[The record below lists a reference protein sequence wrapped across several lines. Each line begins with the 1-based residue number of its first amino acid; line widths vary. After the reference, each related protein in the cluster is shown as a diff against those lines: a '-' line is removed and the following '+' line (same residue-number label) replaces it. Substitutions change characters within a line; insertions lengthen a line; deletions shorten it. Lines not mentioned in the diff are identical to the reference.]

1 MATRS
6 FAVGP
11 ESDEKLLEGSILEW
25 RDRGPVEA
33 WQAIFNL
40 LNWWFAARGLEPDAQ
55 RVDRNHLEIRPVP
68 WRTSATGAD
77 RDA

>member
-33 WQAIFNL
+33 WQAIF
-40 LNWWFAARGLEPDAQ
+40 
-55 RVDRNHLEIRPVP
+55 
-68 WRTSATGAD
+68 
-77 RDA
+77 